1 MNDYISRDE
10 AIFAAKRADD
20 RGVSLEDAKKMS
32 AAVVAEIE
40 NLPAAD
46 VKPAVHSYWEK
57 DPDGGCVCHKC
68 RERPLLDGSE
78 EPVLSDFCPSCG
90 AEMKED

>member
-1 MNDYISRDE
+1 MIDYISRE
-10 AIFAAKRADD
+10 AVIRAADIYNWGKPCATTIKAINR
-20 RGVSLEDAKKMS
+20 
-32 AAVVAEIE
+32 I
-40 NLPAAD
+40 PAAD